1 MPFFRALPF
10 FKTWPF
16 AANQTMKQS
25 FSLSLY
31 CKGNARETAWHCC
44 TPIALLS
51 AVFQCHTVL
60 TCQLASFSPLF
71 QLLSPIYALFKAI
84 LQPFFKAILQPFFKA
99 ISQPFFKAIS
109 MPFFKAISMPFFKA
123 ISPSW
128 TFVYWAPIFK
138 IGPTSLEGVS
148 PFPSTF
154 PAPNPPVWFA
164 QVPPPQPGI
173 TGHSLAVQVLPVGHG
188 LLHGP
193 RKRGSHQH
201 V

>member
-1 MPFFRALPF
+1 MQGKQPGTAHQLPCSVLCFNATLFLHVSLLAFLPF
-10 FKTWPF
+10 FSCCLQSMPF
-16 AANQTMKQS
+16 SRQFYS
-25 FSLSLY
+25 PFSRQFYS
-31 CKGNARETAWHCC
+31 
-44 TPIALLS
+44 P
-51 AVFQCHTVL
+51 
-60 TCQLASFSPLF
+60 FSRQF
-71 QLLSPIYALFKAI
+71 YSPFSRQFL
-84 LQPFFKAILQPFFKA
+84 
-99 ISQPFFKAIS
+99 QPFFKAIS

>member
-31 CKGNARETAWHCC
+31 CKGNARETAWHC

-84 LQPFFKAILQPFFKA
+84 LQPFFKAI
-99 ISQPFFKAIS
+99 S

-128 TFVYWAPIFK
+128 TFVYWVPIFK